1 MVIRCV
7 SICAVFICSCQS
19 NLPKVT
25 LFKTEDLVIADTANK
40 PDQFLR
46 FDDYSDY
53 PIYYIGSRTDTIKIG
68 KRYWPGRTQW
78 CDDFETPCSRS
89 FSENT
94 LRIAVDT
101 SIKTNSPVEYF
112 SESPKAVTDSTIN
125 YNSFLFSIS
134 NISDSTVFMGLTF
147 SVFLMHREAKDKNGK
162 WVKIDKKL
170 SESDFCRTGEPRII
184 LRPNEIMISKVKR
197 YKGPYVTDFRL
208 AFGINK
214 NIVYSNVFRDS
225 MDERTFRN
233 LTTND

>member
-7 SICAVFICSCQS
+7 FIGAVFLCSCQS

-25 LFKTEDLVIADTANK
+25 LFRTLDLVIADTTNE

-53 PIYYIGSRTDTIKIG
+53 PIYYIGSRADTIKIG
-68 KRYWPGRTQW
+68 KRYWLGRTQW
-78 CDDFETPCSRS
+78 SDDFETPCSRP
-89 FSENT
+89 FSDNT

-112 SESPKAVTDSTIN
+112 SDSPKAVTDSTIN

-147 SVFLMHREAKDKNGK
+147 SVFLMHREARDKNGK
-162 WVKIDKKL
+162 WVKIDKPLHK
-170 SESDFCRTGEPRII
+170 SGICKTGQPRII

-197 YKGPYVTDFRL
+197 YKGSYVTDFRL
-208 AFGINK
+208 AFGLDND
-214 NIVYSNVFRDS
+214 IVYSNVFRDS
-225 MDERTFRN
+225 MDERTFKN
-233 LTTND
+233 VTTNE